1 MISWKILV
9 GFSFTLIGTTSFTR
23 CSSLSTRIPAYSV
36 YFVQLERSFTL
47 DVKVYR
53 LNYRWTKNGIPIP
66 VQKCNENYPEGRIYT
81 CEGDPDL
88 KFRNITG
95 EDRGKYI
102 LESTSSD
109 STRAKVYS
117 FEILVAEKYSLYV
130 DCKDMTVLEGADV
143 TCICKASRD
152 YPSAEISWVR
162 GTRYLREKKINNV
175 LVLEQ
180 VSRDQS
186 GTYTCFAKTDGT
198 LHNASFN
205 LDVVSGEPK
214 AIHRKVEITYFNV
227 STVNNSK
234 ITLLCKSE
242 GIPGPMYTIF
252 RNGIAVKHEAKYTV
266 DVENGLEKYE
276 CLARNRASFDKRVL
290 YLSSVLLV
298 KRRSGKDKDE
308 LELLIVGVCS
318 LLAGV
323 FLMGIL
329 TCTCMKL
336 GKKESRRNASSY
348 VDVLPPDARELPR
361 EINEARSH
369 RMSSNGQNEAGAGYE
384 LPTFGNRRDNAY
396 YNDTRYQELSAFRE
410 KDSERYQH
418 LCS

>member
-1 MISWKILV
+1 MISWNILV

-36 YFVQLERSFTL
+36 YFVQPERSFTL

-66 VQKCNENYPEGRIYT
+66 VQKCNENHPEGRIYT

-88 KFRNITG
+88 KFRNISR

-102 LESTSSD
+102 LESTSSH
-109 STRAKVYS
+109 STRVKVYS

-130 DCKDMTVLEGADV
+130 DCKDMTVLQGADV

-162 GTRYLREKKINNV
+162 GTRYLREKKISNV
-175 LVLEQ
+175 LVLEH
-180 VSRDQS
+180 VSWDQS
-186 GTYTCFAKTDGT
+186 GTYTCFAKTYGT

-205 LDVVSGEPK
+205 LEVVSGEPV
-214 AIHRKVEITYFNV
+214 AIQRIVKITYFNV

-242 GIPGPMYTIF
+242 GIPEPMYTIF

-266 DVENGLEKYE
+266 DVEKGLEKYE

-298 KRRSGKDKDE
+298 KTRSGKDKDE
-308 LELLIVGVCS
+308 LKLLIVGACS
-318 LLAGV
+318 FLAGI
-323 FLMGIL
+323 FLMGIF
-329 TCTCMKL
+329 TCTYMKF

-348 VDVLPPDARELPR
+348 VDVLPPDARELSS

-369 RMSSNGQNEAGAGYE
+369 GMSSNGQNEAGGYE

-396 YNDTRYQELSAFRE
+396 YNDTRYQELSEFRE